1 MAIVKTDFYTQDLNM
16 FAPKHL
22 RGELASWSMNAQTVE
37 VEIDASQTDPV
48 YAGDKVAIVATSTG
62 KLKVKAAADGDK
74 GYGFVLYN
82 PKKVEWKA
90 GDIVTVLRDG
100 GVLLAVTEDEVAA
113 GDIVYY
119 NAADGSVTT
128 TVKDEPIGKAMEAV
142 AATVGGKLI
151 AVEIQKAPLA

>member
-1 MAIVKTDFYTQDLNM
+1 MAIVKTDFYAQDLNM

-37 VEIDASQTDPV
+37 VEIDASQETPI
-48 YAGDKVAIVATSTG
+48 YAGDKVAIVATSKG
-62 KLKVKAAADGDK
+62 KLKVKAAAEGDK

-100 GVLLAVTEDEVAA
+100 GVILAVTEKAIAA
-113 GDIVYY
+113 GEEVYY
-119 NAADGSVTT
+119 DPTDGSVTN
-128 TVKDEPIGKAMEAV
+128 VANGEVIGIAMEAV
-142 AATVGGKLI
+142 SATTGGVLI
-151 AVEIQKAPLA
+151 AVEIMKAPLA